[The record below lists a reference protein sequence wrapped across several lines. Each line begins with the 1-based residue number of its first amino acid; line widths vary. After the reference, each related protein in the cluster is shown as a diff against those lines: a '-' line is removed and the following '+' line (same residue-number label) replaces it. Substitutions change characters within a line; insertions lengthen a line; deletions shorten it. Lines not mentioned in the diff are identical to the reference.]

1 MELSEAGHA
10 ALSPFDRDALV
21 RLGGHPYLVF
31 EVESATP
38 FNG

>member
-1 MELSEAGHA
+1 MGLSEAECA

-21 RLGGHPYLVF
+21 RLGGHSYLVV
-31 EVESATP
+31 EVASATP

>member
-1 MELSEAGHA
+1 MGLSEAECA
-10 ALSPFDRDALV
+10 ALSPFDRYALV
-21 RLGGHPYLVF
+21 GLGGHPYLVF